1 MTSLPGSNRLLHAP
15 QVESHCRILVLGVGG
30 AGCNSITRML
40 ETWKDKPDT
49 AALNTDLQSLA
60 ACAAARCV
68 QIGAQT
74 TRGLGAAGDPTTG
87 RLAAE
92 ESVEQIHELLATCDL
107 AVLVGGLGGGTG
119 TGALPI
125 VAQIA
130 RRAGALTLAFATM
143 PFAFEGERKRL
154 AAEEG
159 LRTLQQTADAVVCMP
174 NDRLLEMVGEGTALE
189 EAFRV
194 SDGIVASGIHAMW
207 SLLSHTGVINLDFAD
222 VRELFERSGGVCGF
236 SYAEGTGPARASAVL
251 QNLLA
256 CPLLQKGRRISE
268 ASGVLLNIAGGPD
281 LTLADVQGIMG
292 RIASMVRPNARI
304 FHGVMVN
311 QGWRE
316 RIALTV
322 LVTENWLEGRD
333 GKVPSRETLHG
344 TGGEENVR
352 KPVPGEKEAEQAELQ
367 FEQGN
372 GIGRGRF
379 EKVEPTF
386 HQGQDLGFDAA
397 GPEGHHRA
405 EGLVPAG
412 AQEHFAAAG
421 RLGHEHHL
429 PGLPRGQAAL
439 GQAG

>member
-1 MTSLPGSNRLLHAP
+1 MTPLPGSNRLLHAP
-15 QVESHCRILVLGVGG
+15 QVESRCRILVLGVGG
-30 AGCNSITRML
+30 AGCNSVTRML
-40 ETWKDKPDT
+40 DTWKEGPDT

-60 ACAAARCV
+60 TCAAARCV
-68 QIGAQT
+68 QIGSQT

-107 AVLVGGLGGGTG
+107 AILVGGLGGGTG

-154 AAEEG
+154 VAEEG

-174 NDRLLEMVGEGTALE
+174 NDRLLEMAGDGAALE
-189 EAFRV
+189 EAFRA
-194 SDGIVASGIHAMW
+194 SDAIVASGIHAIW
-207 SLLSHTGVINLDFAD
+207 GLLANTGVINLDFAD
-222 VRELFERSGGVCGF
+222 VRELFERSGGVCSF

-268 ASGVLLNIAGGPD
+268 ASGILLNITGGPD

-292 RIASMVRPNARI
+292 RISSMVRPHARI

-333 GKVPSRETLHG
+333 GSVPSRRTSRGSETD
-344 TGGEENVR
+344 
-352 KPVPGEKEAEQAELQ
+352 EKTPQAAVDSAEAEQAELQ

-386 HQGQDLGFDAA
+386 HQGQDLDI
-397 GPEGHHRA
+397 PTYVR
-405 EGLVPAG
+405 
-412 AQEHFAAAG
+412 
-421 RLGHEHHL
+421 
-429 PGLPRGQAAL
+429 RGIKL
-439 GQAG
+439 SFER